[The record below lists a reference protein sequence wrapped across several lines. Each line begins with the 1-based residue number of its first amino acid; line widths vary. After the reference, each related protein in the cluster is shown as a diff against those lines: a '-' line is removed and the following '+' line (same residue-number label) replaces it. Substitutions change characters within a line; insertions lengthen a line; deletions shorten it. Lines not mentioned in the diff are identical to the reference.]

1 MPHAACRLEQG
12 QQTMAMLPVKLSL
25 YLSVPYQ
32 SSVTHVPSF
41 HPPTPYPACLPA
53 CLPAYPLATIVQSL
67 HALDMDTSDLITCT

>member
-1 MPHAACRLEQG
+1 
-12 QQTMAMLPVKLSL
+12 MAMLPVKLSL

-32 SSVTHVPSF
+32 SSVTYVPSF

-67 HALDMDTSDLITCT
+67 HALDMYTSDLITCT